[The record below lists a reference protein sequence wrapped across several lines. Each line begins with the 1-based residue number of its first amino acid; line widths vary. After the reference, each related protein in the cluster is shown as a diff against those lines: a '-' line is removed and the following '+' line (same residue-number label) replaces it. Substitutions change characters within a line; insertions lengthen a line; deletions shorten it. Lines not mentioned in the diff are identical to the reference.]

1 MVRVSVALAFD
12 ETVSVGELKVQVEF
26 AGSPLQVNV
35 TVPLKPL
42 MGATARVS
50 DVLASF
56 ATVATELEV
65 LKPKLVVPPV
75 AAFWLIE
82 PKTPCVSASRP
93 AAKYSVLGSPAFV
106 VEGEPPTTPLPKTIS
121 QRPT

>member
-1 MVRVSVALAFD
+1 MLALYPPVEMVRVSVALALG

-26 AGSPLQVNV
+26 AGRPLQVKV
-35 TVPLKPL
+35 TGPLKPL

-50 DVLASF
+50 EVLASF

-75 AAFWLIE
+75 AAF
-82 PKTPCVSASRP
+82 
-93 AAKYSVLGSPAFV
+93 
-106 VEGEPPTTPLPKTIS
+106 
-121 QRPT
+121 